1 MNAESA
7 GKPVRILIG
16 NTIAEI
22 SKVVDFVER
31 FGSDH
36 GIPQS
41 ITNDLNIC
49 LDELLN
55 NTISYGYTDKA
66 THEIVV
72 NLSLLDGVLT
82 AVLRDDGMLFD
93 PNQPLPI
100 RSSGDLKSRKIG
112 GVGLHFVKSLMDEVV
127 YRRVG
132 RYNETELKK
141 KFRPGVDD
149 GNC

>member
-7 GKPVRILIG
+7 EKPVRILIG

-22 SKVVDFVER
+22 SKVVEFVER

-41 ITNDLNIC
+41 ITDDLNIC

-100 RSSGDLKSRKIG
+100 RSLGDLQSRKIG

-141 KFRPGVDD
+141 KFRRGVDD

>member
-1 MNAESA
+1 MNAASA
-7 GKPVRILIG
+7 ENSVSISIG
-16 NTIAEI
+16 NTILEMI
-22 SKVVDFVER
+22 KVVDFVER
-31 FGSDH
+31 FGSEH

-55 NTISYGYTDKA
+55 NTISYGYADTGP
-66 THEIVV
+66 HEIVV

-93 PNQPLPI
+93 PNQSLPI
-100 RSSGDLKSRKIG
+100 RPSGDLKSRKIG
-112 GVGLHFVKSLMDEVV
+112 GLGLHFVKSLMDEVV

-132 RYNETELKK
+132 HYNETQLKK
-141 KFRPGVDD
+141 KFR
-149 GNC
+149 